1 MAKDK
6 KKKGFIT
13 EFKEFI
19 SRGSIMDMA
28 VGIIIGSAF
37 TAIVNSLVNDI
48 LTPLLGLISKD
59 GFTGLYAGIWANGT
73 AATDITLS
81 NGAVIAAG
89 ETTYRTYIYYGTFI
103 QSIVNFLLIAF
114 SIFCL
119 IKFINRLH
127 KSAEEAKE
135 KLAKKEKDADASA
148 TEEKAVEDHS
158 N

>member
-6 KKKGFIT
+6 KKKGFIA

-19 SRGSIMDMA
+19 SRGSIVDMA
-28 VGIIIGSAF
+28 VGIIVGSAF

-59 GFTGLYAGIWANGT
+59 GFTGLYVGIWANGT
-73 AATDITLS
+73 AATDITLK
-81 NGAVIAAG
+81 NGAVIAMG
-89 ETTYRTYIYYGTFI
+89 ETTYRTYIFYGTFI

-119 IKFINRLH
+119 IKLINRLH
-127 KSAEEAKE
+127 KSAEEVKE
-135 KLAKKEKDADASA
+135 KLSKKEDVKEEVA
-148 TEEKAVEDHS
+148 TEAKAE
-158 N
+158 